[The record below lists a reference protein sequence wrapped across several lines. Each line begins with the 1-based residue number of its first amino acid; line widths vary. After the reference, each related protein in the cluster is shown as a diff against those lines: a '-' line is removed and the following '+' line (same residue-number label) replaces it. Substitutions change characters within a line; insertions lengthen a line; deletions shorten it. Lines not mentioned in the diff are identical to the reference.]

1 MNLNDH
7 KIMVDDLSAH
17 ESENN
22 HSEQPT
28 TESFKQCADEL
39 FKLTAEY
46 ANYKRSIEADFAN
59 YKRRVEKERL
69 EWTVASQSSVLSAI
83 LPFVD
88 DFDRALQSSEQAKAL
103 QNNPE
108 FKVWISGFRLLA
120 KNLHKSLELLGV
132 ALVDCTGDFNP
143 ELHEAMVQVESLDHQ
158 SGQIVQVL
166 SQGYSFKGQIIRH
179 ARVSVAK

>member
-1 MNLNDH
+1 MNYNDH
-7 KIMVDDLSAH
+7 KTMVDDMVDQ

-22 HSEQPT
+22 HQETNMSEA
-28 TESFKQCADEL
+28 FKQCTDEL
-39 FKLTAEY
+39 FKVTAEY
-46 ANYKRSIEADFAN
+46 ANYKRNIEADFAN

-69 EWTVASQSSVLSAI
+69 EWAIASQSSVLSAL

-103 QNNPE
+103 QDNTD
-108 FKVWISGFRLLA
+108 FKVWISGFNLLA
-120 KNLHKSLELLGV
+120 KNLHKSLDTLGV
-132 ALVDCTGDFNP
+132 TQVDCSGDFDP
-143 ELHEAMVQVESLDHQ
+143 ELHEAMVQVESADHT

>member
-7 KIMVDDLSAH
+7 KTMVDDLSAH

-22 HSEQPT
+22 HVEQPT
-28 TESFKQCADEL
+28 SESFKQCADEL
-39 FKLTAEY
+39 FKVTAEY

-69 EWTVASQSSVLSAI
+69 EWALASQSSVLSTL

-103 QNNPE
+103 QENPE
-108 FKVWISGFRLLA
+108 FKTWTDGFQLLS
-120 KNLHKSLELLGV
+120 KNLHKSLETLGV
-132 ALVDCTGDFNP
+132 SKIDCSGDFNP
-143 ELHEAMVQVESLDHQ
+143 ELHEAMVQVDSADHQ